1 MINDV
6 SLRACEC
13 LCEFDCV
20 CVRVYVCVSE
30 EGPVVCRTG
39 NTNAV

>member
-6 SLRACEC
+6 STV
-13 LCEFDCV
+13 FV
-20 CVRVYVCVSE
+20 CAYACVSE

>member
-6 SLRACEC
+6 STYMSVCEC
-13 LCEFDCV
+13 GCV
-20 CVRVYVCVSE
+20 CVCAYACVSE

>member
-6 SLRACEC
+6 STYMS
-13 LCEFDCV
+13 V
-20 CVRVYVCVSE
+20 CVNVAVFVCAYACVSE